1 MKNLMKINLYILQ
14 DLIGN
19 EGDTEY
25 EKCPFYS
32 KDLKCSKLDNLI

>member
-19 EGDTEY
+19 EGDTEC
-25 EKCPFYS
+25 EKCPF
-32 KDLKCSKLDNLI
+32 